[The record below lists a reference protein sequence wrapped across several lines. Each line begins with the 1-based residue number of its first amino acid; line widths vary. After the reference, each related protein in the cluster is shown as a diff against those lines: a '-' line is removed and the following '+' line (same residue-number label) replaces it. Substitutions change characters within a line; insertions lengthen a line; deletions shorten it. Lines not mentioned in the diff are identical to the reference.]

1 MFAVDPPRCV
11 ERVADH
17 DVGFGMTAPAAF
29 KGATLEAF
37 VPGSDAN
44 RYHPR
49 LAFGT
54 PRTMDRQQLWIRLFP
69 HRHNFLTGM
78 TR

>member
-1 MFAVDPPRCV
+1 
-11 ERVADH
+11 
-17 DVGFGMTAPAAF
+17 MTAPAAF
-29 KGATLEAF
+29 KGATLGAF
-37 VPGSDAN
+37 VPGSDVN

-49 LAFGT
+49 LALGT